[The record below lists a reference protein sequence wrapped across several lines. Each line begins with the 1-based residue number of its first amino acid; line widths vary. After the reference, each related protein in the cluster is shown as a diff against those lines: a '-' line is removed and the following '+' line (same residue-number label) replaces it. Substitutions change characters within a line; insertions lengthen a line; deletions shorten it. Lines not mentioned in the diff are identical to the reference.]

1 MYVKVERLVDVVT
14 KVFKQAAAKAL
25 LDNTGVALDI
35 PHSMLQG
42 ILTSLLNNLQIIY
55 QHGQGLISAQD
66 LQNQCLL
73 EYEKLKIKLAANRR
87 KNKTANGNGAS
98 SIMASSSSGTI
109 NKNRTFLGV
118 NSVLYV
124 KDSPNKKGK
133 GKKHDHGFTA

>member
-55 QHGQGLISAQD
+55 QHG
-66 LQNQCLL
+66 
-73 EYEKLKIKLAANRR
+73 
-87 KNKTANGNGAS
+87 
-98 SIMASSSSGTI
+98 
-109 NKNRTFLGV
+109 
-118 NSVLYV
+118 
-124 KDSPNKKGK
+124 
-133 GKKHDHGFTA
+133 